1 MKKKS
6 TAGGVREGAGRPKG
20 SGKYGERT
28 EPMRVPSSLATE
40 VKSFILSRQ
49 EEIASMASNNVY
61 PLTKR
66 LQKGRQERLE
76 EIPLYNTRV
85 AAGLPSPAD
94 DTVERYL
101 NLNEYLVESPTE
113 TFCVRA
119 IGDSMINAGINEHD
133 ILVVDRSLKP
143 VHGKVI
149 IAVVNNELTVKRL
162 ELKGKTVRLMPE
174 NPHYSAIEI
183 TEAVDFLILGVVV
196 HVIHSL

>member
-6 TAGGVREGAGRPKG
+6 TAGGVRVGAGRPKG
-20 SGKYGERT
+20 TGKYGELT
-28 EPMRVPSSLATE
+28 QPMRVPLSLATE

-49 EEIASMASNNVY
+49 EEIALMASNVY
-61 PLTKR
+61 PLPKR
-66 LQKGRQERLE
+66 VEKRRLEGLE

-94 DTVERYL
+94 DSIERYL
-101 NLNEYLVESPTE
+101 NLNEYLVDSPSD

-119 IGDSMINAGINEHD
+119 IGDSMIDAGINEHD
-133 ILVVDRSLKP
+133 MLVVDRSLKA
-143 VHGKVI
+143 VNGKVI
-149 IAVVNNELTVKRL
+149 IAVLNNELTVKRL
-162 ELKGKTVRLMPE
+162 ELKGTTVRLLPE
-174 NPHYSAIEI
+174 NPRYSAIEI